1 MNLWQKRDQLLQ
13 FSLVIKIIK
22 NNRQIN
28 REEKDEPLAKERS
41 IIAFLKF
48 DVTVNPHFSGTS
60 NESKSTQHPP
70 YTPKLYKRSPLAP
83 PSSNLAVVW
92 WYSGSTVKVARVT
105 D

>member
-41 IIAFLKF
+41 IIAI
-48 DVTVNPHFSGTS
+48 FSG
-60 NESKSTQHPP
+60 
-70 YTPKLYKRSPLAP
+70 
-83 PSSNLAVVW
+83 
-92 WYSGSTVKVARVT
+92 